1 MIYWQT
7 LFDNFSHYLTWQ
19 CFLNFI
25 FFLHNF
31 HVGHAWERERKGGW
45 FMTEVGEGQRE
56 REAWKSWE
64 KWRAVYSFSIPK
76 FVLPPSPKCLL
87 RPSPKFILPP
97 FPKCVV
103 LPFSKLFFDGFV
115 IYPLVEQKKYWVYSL
130 QQICGLGFR
139 FVERRHFCFPFW
151 RIFDKVCIFCN
162 SVVQEWKVGCR
173 K

>member
-1 MIYWQT
+1 VTELREARRERLRAREKVSEVDFGEEW
-7 LFDNFSHYLTWQ
+7 
-19 CFLNFI
+19 
-25 FFLHNF
+25 
-31 HVGHAWERERKGGW
+31 VKGKERE
-45 FMTEVGEGQRE
+45 EC
-56 REAWKSWE
+56 
-64 KWRAVYSFSIPK
+64 RAVCSFSIPK